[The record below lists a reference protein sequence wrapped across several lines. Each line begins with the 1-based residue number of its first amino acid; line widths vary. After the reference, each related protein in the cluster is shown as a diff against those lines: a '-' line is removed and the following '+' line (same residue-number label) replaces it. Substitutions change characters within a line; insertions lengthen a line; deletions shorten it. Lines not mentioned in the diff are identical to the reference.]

1 MHSSRIIMDNVL
13 SGAAHCMFC
22 GNQVKDMGEGYY
34 DHLRLSKG
42 CESAWRTWRE
52 NLILDHPGGD

>member
-1 MHSSRIIMDNVL
+1 MTGNIL
-13 SGAAHCMFC
+13 TAPTYCMFC
-22 GNQVKDMGEGYY
+22 GNEVKDMGEAYY